1 MSGLEAFGVIGFVF
15 QVVDTT
21 ITVIDL
27 WKSANEVGEDVVVVK
42 TRLDMTRARLKS
54 WALDWGLKERKHLEN
69 RRFREYGFLAV
80 RYLLIIQHRLTA
92 MENFEKK
99 FPSLFRSAGLPQD
112 QGSAQRVAQLAEIA
126 QADAPGVLEL
136 EELQKEVTAIN
147 HANIIQRW
155 RWARRGGKGLQMVDQ
170 VAALV
175 GELEDFFVP
184 PAVDLLATVV
194 LNQQLLSAPDA
205 AASRAVYDA
214 FAGDRAAEIVGSIAS
229 FTAAASEM
237 ANRAEALRGRE
248 LMRSHRGISLQ
259 QSVLTTGRSTG
270 QRSLATFKSHDIPS
284 TQVLIEWRMIPNTLS
299 PAVKDGL
306 HDQIHDL
313 GLLLHS
319 ANKPTEFRTLDCIAV
334 VDMPVAP
341 QEDDRYGLIFKL
353 DEKKQV
359 FTLFDLLM
367 DEAFAPESLS
377 HVLKLIQ
384 TLSKALLFLH
394 LGCWLHKGIRSDN
407 ILFFAED
414 ISDVNLCEPYIGGFE
429 YSRTF
434 AVKRLTQNV
443 GDDKFENLYRH
454 PDHQGL
460 PLTKNDSTDAN
471 FEGRRP
477 FSYEAD
483 LYSFGVLMM
492 EIGLWSTASQVFER
506 SVADK
511 AHEGKGFREVFLD
524 TIPGIKVRMGDAFAE
539 ATSLCLKSGLCVGGT
554 GQPETIQEA
563 FYFSVVRALNRC
575 FL

>member
-1 MSGLEAFGVIGFVF
+1 
-15 QVVDTT
+15 
-21 ITVIDL
+21 
-27 WKSANEVGEDVVVVK
+27 
-42 TRLDMTRARLKS
+42 
-54 WALDWGLKERKHLEN
+54 
-69 RRFREYGFLAV
+69 
-80 RYLLIIQHRLTA
+80 
-92 MENFEKK
+92 
-99 FPSLFRSAGLPQD
+99 
-112 QGSAQRVAQLAEIA
+112 
-126 QADAPGVLEL
+126 
-136 EELQKEVTAIN
+136 
-147 HANIIQRW
+147 
-155 RWARRGGKGLQMVDQ
+155 
-170 VAALV
+170 
-175 GELEDFFVP
+175 
-184 PAVDLLATVV
+184 
-194 LNQQLLSAPDA
+194 
-205 AASRAVYDA
+205 
-214 FAGDRAAEIVGSIAS
+214 
-229 FTAAASEM
+229 
-237 ANRAEALRGRE
+237 
-248 LMRSHRGISLQ
+248 
-259 QSVLTTGRSTG
+259 
-270 QRSLATFKSHDIPS
+270 
-284 TQVLIEWRMIPNTLS
+284 
-299 PAVKDGL
+299 
-306 HDQIHDL
+306 
-313 GLLLHS
+313 
-319 ANKPTEFRTLDCIAV
+319 
-334 VDMPVAP
+334 
-341 QEDDRYGLIFKL
+341 
-353 DEKKQV
+353 
-359 FTLFDLLM
+359 M
-367 DEAFAPESLS
+367 DEAFAAESLS

-506 SVADK
+506 SVADN

-563 FYFSVVRALNRC
+563 FYLSVVRALNRC

>member
-27 WKSANEVGEDVVVVK
+27 WKSANEVGEDVVVIK

-54 WALDWGLKERKHLEN
+54 WALDWGLKERRHLEN

-92 MENFEKK
+92 MENFERK
-99 FPSLFRSAGLPQD
+99 FPSLFRSAVLPQD

-126 QADAPGVLEL
+126 QADAPGVLQL
-136 EELQKEVTAIN
+136 KELQQEVTSIN

-170 VAALV
+170 VATLV
-175 GELEDFFVP
+175 RELEDFFVP
-184 PAVDLLATVV
+184 PAVDPLAPVV
-194 LNQQLLSAPDA
+194 FSQQLLSAPNA
-205 AASRAVYDA
+205 AASRAVHDA
-214 FAGDRAAEIVGSIAS
+214 FAGDLAAEIVGSIAS

-248 LMRSHRGISLQ
+248 LMRSHRGISHQ
-259 QSVLTTGRSTG
+259 QSVVTIGRSTG
-270 QRSLATFKSHDIPS
+270 KRSLATFRAHDIPS

-306 HDQIHDL
+306 HDHIHDL

-319 ANKPTEFRTLDCIAV
+319 ASKPKEFRTLDCIAV
-334 VDMPVAP
+334 VDMPVPP
-341 QEDDRYGLIFKL
+341 QEDAQYGLIFKL
-353 DEKKQV
+353 DEKKHV

-367 DEAFAPESLS
+367 DETFAAKSLS

-407 ILFFAED
+407 ILFLADD
-414 ISDVNLCEPYIGGFE
+414 ISNVDLCEPFIGGFE

-434 AVKRLTQNV
+434 AVQRLTQNV
-443 GDDKFENLYRH
+443 GDDRFENLYRH

-460 PLTKNDSTDAN
+460 PLTKNDSTDTN
-471 FEGRRP
+471 IQGHQP

-492 EIGLWSTASQVFER
+492 EIGLWLTASQIFDR
-506 SVADK
+506 SVADHT
-511 AHEGKGFREVFLD
+511 HEGEGFREVFLD
-524 TIPGIKVRMGDAFAE
+524 TIPRIKFRMGDAFAE
-539 ATSLCLKSGLCVGGT
+539 ATSLCLKSDLCVGET
-554 GQPETIQEA
+554 GQPETVQEA
-563 FYFSVVRALNRC
+563 FYLSVVRALERC